1 MFVAPDS
8 KRATSLCAQVW
19 LRTSHRL
26 GTLPE
31 TARPRALWVLYGGF
45 VFLRTSRSVVRARRF
60 AALGA
65 ATVLLVSRSRPV
77 VDLAIFHAT
86 SPSPRSPMLCNR
98 LLLCDCICQAFPP
111 RREGRPPT
119 EYLPVGT
126 LPTSHG
132 PTARFPPVS
141 SSSSPPPRSPMLCNR
156 SPAARL
162 HLPHLPP
169 RGGKVL
175 LQRSTFPRAQY
186 RLPTP
191 PPLASHPPHHR
202 HHLLRAR
209 RCSATARLLPD
220 CICRA
225 SPSCSDSPCTPV
237 ACRNFVRSCHR
248 VPRRCRRTL
257 IVHRSI
263 RA

>member
-1 MFVAPDS
+1 MTLP
-8 KRATSLCAQVW
+8 
-19 LRTSHRL
+19 HRL
-26 GTLPE
+26 GTLSA

-77 VDLAIFHAT
+77 VDLAIFHYTT

-126 LPTSHG
+126 LPTSPRPHRSL
-132 PTARFPPVS
+132 PTRLIIVITASALADALQP
-141 SSSSPPPRSPMLCNR
+141 L
-156 SPAARL
+156 PAVRL
-162 HLPHLPP
+162 HLPSLPP
-169 RGGKVL
+169 AAGRSSSNGVPSRGH
-175 LQRSTFPRAQY
+175 STDFPR
-186 RLPTP
+186 P